1 MPIGGTRGV
10 RVIAATTYVEYR
22 DNISANQPLVE
33 RFQRISLAEPNEET
47 CIKILEG
54 MALKYGVNNL
64 ITDRALF
71 KMIYDVTNQYIP
83 ANSQPRKS
91 ILMLDNMIGW
101 HRAFKRPLDRKLLA
115 DVVYSTQGVN
125 ISFRVDAE
133 SIKTRLDE
141 KVFDQEIAT
150 SLLEQRLQICVADLN
165 DKSKPAASF
174 LFTGSTGVGK
184 AQTVDTLIP
193 CINKDGEGCMKRAGD
208 ITLDDTLFDR
218 KGNKT
223 KLLGIFSQGMRQV
236 CRVTLEDGRHLD
248 VSGNHLWNVTDSLA
262 PNIEYKPME
271 TEEMYTKMKS
281 GMKFYIP
288 LNGAVD
294 YPEADLHKDPYWM
307 GYELGN
313 SLDGDKR
320 IPDIYKFSSRKQRE
334 ELMIGFVDSKACI
347 FSGYERDST
356 SVYVLSNLDLA
367 KDLTEVL
374 RSLGYFVL
382 RNGDSPAVYKET
394 DDRVI
399 EIESIEKLP
408 EYKEMVCF
416 LVDNEEH
423 LYQASDYIVT
433 HNTEVTKQLAE
444 ILFNDRRSLIR
455 FDMTEYANSDM
466 LQVFKDE
473 VTTAVWERPYS
484 ILLFDEIEK
493 AAAPIT
499 RLLLQVLDDARLTD
513 RNGRVISFANTYIIA
528 TTNAAA
534 EIYNDI
540 SKYDKGEGDDANAL
554 YDELLTLIKRSIMKT
569 TESGKFPPE
578 LLGRFDTVVPFKSL
592 SDETKTK
599 IIFSKLDK
607 FRDEVLAKHGVGI
620 MFNKKIVN
628 FILEELDNAD
638 ANAGGARQII
648 SLVENRIIAPTARY
662 INKNPRDRKIAVKFV
677 GTLKSEDKVLR
688 KASGN
693 IEISKL

>member
-1 MPIGGTRGV
+1 MLIGGTRGV

-54 MALKYGVNNL
+54 MAVRYGVNNL

-150 SLLEQRLQICVADLN
+150 SILEQRLQICVADLN
-165 DKSKPAASF
+165 NKSKPAASF

-193 CINKDGEGCMKRAGD
+193 CVNKDGEGCMKRAGD

-223 KLLGIFSQGMRQV
+223 KVLGIFPQGIKQV
-236 CRVTLEDGRHLD
+236 YRVTLEDGRD
-248 VSGNHLWNVTDSLA
+248 IEVAGNHLWSVKDNTFHYEVL
-262 PNIEYKPME
+262 E
-271 TEEMYTKMKS
+271 TEEILDRMETCGFRYR
-281 GMKFYIP
+281 IP

-294 YPEADLHKDPYWM
+294 YPEIDLHKDPYWA

-313 SLDGDKR
+313 NADDDKR
-320 IPDIYKFSSRKQRE
+320 LPDNYKFSSRNQRK
-334 ELMIGFVDSKACI
+334 ELLKGFMDSRC
-347 FSGYERDST
+347 
-356 SVYVLSNLDLA
+356 YVLDKDKDDEDLKFFSSEGLA
-367 KDLTEVL
+367 EDLTEVL
-374 RSLGYFVL
+374 RSLGYLVI
-382 RNGDSPAVYKET
+382 RNGRLVSAFEKGMI
-394 DDRVI
+394 RI
-399 EIESIEKLP
+399 SKIEKLS

-423 LYQASDYIVT
+423 LYQASEYIVT